1 MTSLIEH
8 NTFHVEATANDV
20 LYYHDATD
28 IAKLLTKYP
37 DAKILPIGSG
47 SNILFTGHYD
57 GLIFKSANKDIVVT
71 EQNADSVLIRCGA
84 AVVWDDFVCYCVE
97 HDYQG
102 AENLSLIP
110 GTCGASAVQNIGAYG
125 VEAKDLIVSV
135 EAVNRKT
142 RETETI
148 EQEHINYGYRTSNFK
163 TLWADTYVISAVT
176 YRLKVATHI
185 TKGLLNLTYRGL
197 NEAYDKMSAS
207 MPHATPLAVLRHA
220 VIAIREQKLPPV
232 QTIGSAGS
240 FFMNPAVSTEKARL
254 LQEKY
259 PDMPHYD
266 NPDGTV
272 KIPAAWL
279 IEQCGWK
286 GYREGDAAVYE
297 RQPLVLVNY
306 GKATG
311 KQILNLSRKIQ
322 NSVREKFGIELRTEA
337 III

>member
-1 MTSLIEH
+1 
-8 NTFHVEATANDV
+8 
-20 LYYHDATD
+20 
-28 IAKLLTKYP
+28 
-37 DAKILPIGSG
+37 
-47 SNILFTGHYD
+47 
-57 GLIFKSANKDIVVT
+57 
-71 EQNADSVLIRCGA
+71 VLIRCGA
-84 AVVWDDFVCYCVE
+84 GVVWDDFVRYCVE

-259 PDMPHYD
+259 PDMPHY
-266 NPDGTV
+266 NISEKEE
-272 KIPAAWL
+272 KIPAGWL

-286 GYREGDAAVYE
+286 GKTLGMAGVHDKQA
-297 RQPLVLVNY
+297 LVLVNK
-306 GKATG
+306 GGAKG
-311 KQILNLSRKIQ
+311 EDI
-322 NSVREKFGIELRTEA
+322 VRLCNRIRSDVSERFGITITPEVN
-337 III
+337 IV